1 MTATNAAESTP
12 VAGPGRTTRLAWRR
26 MEGVNLGGWLLVAA
40 TFGAWEIGARFGL
53 IQSDIVPSVSDII
66 AEWTSSLIGGAMGDQ
81 LMVTLRHMA
90 VGYAIGASAG
100 VLLGV
105 LMGQSRRLWSLF
117 EPFIEIARPIPL
129 SALVPLL
136 ILFLGIDD
144 RLKITV
150 VAIGAFFPVFMNS
163 FAGVKAVSK
172 TMRETGA
179 TFGLSPIRST
189 LQIVLPAAL
198 PMIFVGLRYALTI
211 GLVIALVSEMIAGN
225 DGMGYY
231 VIRAQQNLSVVQLF
245 AGVFT
250 LAFLGYALNFLFLAI
265 ERRVLQWQPGS
276 ARRHAG

>member
-1 MTATNAAESTP
+1 MTATTP
-12 VAGPGRTTRLAWRR
+12 LAVADTHRQIGAFWRR
-26 MEGVNLGGWLLVAA
+26 LDIGRLSGWLLVIAVFA
-40 TFGAWEIGARFGL
+40 AWEIGARTGL
-53 IQSDIVPSVSDII
+53 IQSDVLPSVSEII
-66 AEWTSSLIGGAMGDQ
+66 AEWFSSLTHGALGKQ
-81 LMVTLRHMA
+81 LLVTLRHMA
-90 VGYAIGASAG
+90 VGYTIGSLIG
-100 VLLGV
+100 VILGV
-105 LMGQSRRLWSLF
+105 AMGQSRRLWNLF

-144 RLKITV
+144 PLKITV
-150 VAIGAFFPVFMNS
+150 VAIGAFFPVFMNTFS
-163 FAGVKAVSK
+163 GVRSVSK

-179 TFGLSPIRST
+179 TFGLLPVRST
-189 LQIVLPAAL
+189 VEIVLPAAS

-225 DGMGYY
+225 DGMGFY

-250 LAFLGYALNFLFLAI
+250 LAFLGYGLNFLFLMV

-276 ARRHAG
+276 ARRQAG

>member
-1 MTATNAAESTP
+1 MTATTLSTTTPSTQP
-12 VAGPGRTTRLAWRR
+12 VGRVRRKFDAGRF
-26 MEGVNLGGWLLVAA
+26 GGWLLVAA
-40 TFGAWEIGARFGL
+40 SFAAWEIGARSGL
-53 IQSDIVPSVSDII
+53 IQSEVLPSVSEIVV
-66 AEWTSSLIGGAMGDQ
+66 EWISSLTTGALGGQ
-81 LMVTLRHMA
+81 LLVTLRHMA
-90 VGYAIGASAG
+90 IGYMIGSAVG

-105 LMGQSRRLWSLF
+105 LTGQSRRLWNLF

-144 RLKITV
+144 PLKITV
-150 VAIGAFFPVFMNS
+150 VAIGAFFPVFMNT
-163 FAGVKAVSK
+163 FAGVRSVSR

-179 TFGLSPIRST
+179 TFGLSPVRST
-189 LQIVLPAAL
+189 IEIVLPAAA

-225 DGMGYY
+225 DGMGFY

-250 LAFLGYALNFLFLAI
+250 LAFLGYGLNFLFLAV
-265 ERRVLQWQPGS
+265 ERRVLQWQSGS
-276 ARRHAG
+276 ARRQAG

>member
-1 MTATNAAESTP
+1 MTATTVSTTTPGTQP
-12 VAGPGRTTRLAWRR
+12 VDRVRRKFDAGR
-26 MEGVNLGGWLLVAA
+26 LGGWLLVAA
-40 TFGAWEIGARFGL
+40 SFLAWEVGARSGL
-53 IQSDIVPSVSDII
+53 IQSEVLPSVSEIVV
-66 AEWTSSLIGGAMGDQ
+66 EWISSLTTGALGGQ
-81 LMVTLRHMA
+81 LLVTLRHMA
-90 VGYAIGASAG
+90 IGYVIGSATG

-105 LMGQSRRLWSLF
+105 LMGQSRRLWNLF

-144 RLKITV
+144 PLKITV

-163 FAGVKAVSK
+163 FAGIRSVSR

-179 TFGLSPIRST
+179 TFGLSPVRST
-189 LQIVLPAAL
+189 IEIVLPAAA

-225 DGMGYY
+225 DGMGFY

-250 LAFLGYALNFLFLAI
+250 LAFLGYGLNFLFLAV
-265 ERRVLQWQPGS
+265 ERRVLQWQSGS
-276 ARRHAG
+276 ARRQAG